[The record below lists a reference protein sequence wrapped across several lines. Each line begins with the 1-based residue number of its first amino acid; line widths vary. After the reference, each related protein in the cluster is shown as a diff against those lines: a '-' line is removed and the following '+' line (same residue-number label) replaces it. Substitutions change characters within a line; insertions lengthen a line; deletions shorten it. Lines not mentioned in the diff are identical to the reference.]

1 MQTLQLFKTQD
12 MVINIKHNIMKK
24 LSLLLLS
31 IIAFS
36 CGEHE
41 DVIYDPNTSTTF
53 AFFSTTSTAM
63 EVYLGDAPLSEQIT
77 VGVSTLSSQDRTV
90 TLSVDED
97 LSTAAVGSYDVD
109 LEVTIPAN
117 EYFGTS
123 NVTAITDELTLCT
136 TASVLLKIDSVSDGG
151 VVSTAAHSVGMTKN
165 ENPLPDDFAIG
176 EYTLTFNGVQLL
188 GGSSVWGD
196 GTVVELTAGSSN
208 SERTFMVKCY
218 PDYGLGNPETDFTIE
233 LVCGKTTLKNDP
245 TLLTCSSANPG
256 ISIESVSTFGVFDG
270 EDDSSFTLVFSEDVG
285 GASCGAEAI
294 NSYTFTKN

>member
-1 MQTLQLFKTQD
+1 
-12 MVINIKHNIMKK
+12 MKK

-31 IIAFS
+31 IVAFS

-53 AFFSTTSTAM
+53 AFFSTTSTTM

-97 LSTAAVGSYDVD
+97 LSTATVGSYDVD

-151 VVSTAAHSVGMTKN
+151 VVSTSAHSVGMTKN
-165 ENPLPDDFAIG
+165 ENPLPDDFAVG
-176 EYTLTFNGVQLL
+176 EYTLTFNG
-188 GGSSVWGD
+188 GGIAAAGNAPVWGD
-196 GTVVELTAGSSN
+196 GTVVEIAQGSSN
-208 SERTFMVKCY
+208 SERIFTVLCY
-218 PDYGLGNPETDFTIE
+218 PSFGFGQPETDYSFE
-233 LVCGKTTLKNDP
+233 LVCGIASLNGEINNTSTGVA
-245 TLLTCSSANPG
+245 CSAAGG
-256 ISIESVSTFGVFDG
+256 ISLQSVSSTGTFDAQ
-270 EDDSSFTLVFSEDVG
+270 DDSTFTLIFNEDVG
-285 GASCGAEAI
+285 GVSCGAEGTT
-294 NSYTFTKN
+294 SYTFTKN

>member
-1 MQTLQLFKTQD
+1 

-31 IIAFS
+31 IIVFS

-63 EVYLGDAPLSEQIT
+63 EVYLGDAPSSEQIT

-151 VVSTAAHSVGMTKN
+151 VVSAAAHSVEMTKN

-188 GGSSVWGD
+188 AGSSVWGD
-196 GTVVELTAGSSN
+196 GTVVNITAGSSN
-208 SERTFMVKCY
+208 SERTFIVKPY
-218 PDYGLGNPETDFTIE
+218 PDYNFTNPELDYTIE
-233 LVCGKTTLKNDP
+233 LVCGKTTLKNGP
-245 TLLTCSSANPG
+245 TGLTCTQGGPG
-256 ISIESVSTFGVFDG
+256 ISIASVSTFGTFDG

-285 GASCGAEAI
+285 GASCGVEET

>member
-1 MQTLQLFKTQD
+1 
-12 MVINIKHNIMKK
+12 MKK

-31 IIAFS
+31 IIVFS

-63 EVYLGDAPLSEQIT
+63 EVYLGDAPSSEQIT

-97 LSTAAVGSYDVD
+97 LSTATVGSYDVD

-151 VVSTAAHSVGMTKN
+151 VVSTSAHSIGMTKN
-165 ENPLPDDFAIG
+165 ENPLPDDFAVG
-176 EYTLTFNGVQLL
+176 EYTLTFNG
-188 GGSSVWGD
+188 GGIAAAGNAPVWGD
-196 GTVVELTAGSSN
+196 GTVVEIAQGSSN
-208 SERTFMVKCY
+208 SERIFTVLCY
-218 PDYGLGNPETDFTIE
+218 PSFGFGQPETDYSFE
-233 LVCGKTTLKNDP
+233 LVCGIASLNGEINNTSTGVG
-245 TLLTCSSANPG
+245 CSAAGNVSLQ
-256 ISIESVSTFGVFDG
+256 SVSSTGTFDAQ
-270 EDDSSFTLVFSEDVG
+270 DDSTFTLMFNEDVG
-285 GASCGAEAI
+285 GVSCGAEGTT
-294 NSYTFTKN
+294 SYTFTKN